1 MKRWQIITGI
11 VLVSLGFIALVEAVF
26 MVDLWRF
33 IGPLILIGLGVLLVF
48 RPQFAGQ
55 EIHVQMPIL
64 GEIRKTGAWEASQH
78 EIWWF
83 VGTNR
88 LDFTD
93 AVFPHGDAKVRII
106 GFVAEVRLILP
117 EDVGLR
123 VESSSIVSDLTS
135 REGKQERFLSFL
147 EYETPNFLNAKKRVT
162 LQTIAFVSEI
172 KVKPPLL

>member
-11 VLVSLGFIALVEAVF
+11 VLVLLGLIALFEEIF

-33 IGPLILIGLGVLLVF
+33 IWPLILIGLGVLLVL

-55 EIHVQMPIL
+55 AVQVQMPIL
-64 GEIRKTGAWEASQH
+64 GEIRKSGAWEATQH
-78 EIWWF
+78 EIWWM

-88 LDFTD
+88 LDFTE
-93 AVFPHGDAKVRII
+93 AIFPKGDATIRVIA
-106 GFVAEVRLILP
+106 FVAEVIVILP

-123 VESSSIVSDLTS
+123 VESSSFVSELKS
-135 REGKQERFLSFL
+135 GAGNRERFLSFL
-147 EYETPNFLNAKKRVT
+147 EHETPNFEIAKKRVT

>member
-11 VLVSLGFIALVEAVF
+11 VLVLLGFIALFEEIF

-33 IGPLILIGLGVLLVF
+33 IWPLILIGLGVLLVL

-55 EIHVQMPIL
+55 DVQVQMPVL
-64 GEIRKTGAWEASQH
+64 GEIRKSGAWEATQH
-78 EIWWF
+78 EIWWM

-88 LDFTD
+88 LDFTE
-93 AVFPHGDAKVRII
+93 AVFPNREARVRII
-106 GFVAEVRLILP
+106 GFVAEVSVILP

-123 VESSSIVSDLTS
+123 VESSSIISELKSDGGE
-135 REGKQERFLSFL
+135 RERFLSFL
-147 EYETPNFLNAKKRVT
+147 EYETPNFMSAEKRVT

-172 KVKPPLL
+172 KVKSPLL